1 MYHPL
6 IGITTN
12 PFMPKNSQLSDKLA
26 HTYGKAVQAAGGIP
40 LLLPTIISTEDIA
53 QLRNHLGGILLS
65 GGGDVAPQRF
75 PEADTGLSEDVSEQR
90 DELELTLVN
99 LSLRTNWPLLGICRG
114 CQVIN
119 VALGG
124 TLYTDIPTQVN
135 SPLVHNSA
143 SELGRD
149 YLAHEVTII
158 NGTDLAAVLGES
170 TLMVNSFHHQS
181 VKQVGAGLRVSARAS
196 DGLVEGLELPGQS
209 FFLGVQWHPECLPLL
224 KEQQALF
231 EAFIQSARSD

>member
-1 MYHPL
+1 MNRPL

-26 HTYGKAVQAAGGIP
+26 HTYCKAVQAAGGIP
-40 LLLPTIISTEDIA
+40 LMLPTIISAEEIA
-53 QLRNHLGGILLS
+53 QLRDHLDGILLS
-65 GGGDVAPQRF
+65 GGGDVAPGRF

-90 DELELTLVN
+90 DELELALVN

-143 SELGRD
+143 RELGRD

-158 NGTDLAAVLGES
+158 IGTDLAAILGEF

-196 DGLVEGLELPGQS
+196 DGLVEGLELPGQR